1 MPESSRITEYLKSM
15 TANARFKDQVVYQ
28 TVLPSITPR
37 RGIPEKPWPA
47 PITEIMRALDIPDL
61 YLHQAKTVDHIRSG
75 RHVTVATSTASGKT
89 LAYNLPALEKF
100 QNNPEARAL
109 YVFPLKALAQDQLHV
124 FERMAGHC
132 RDPKPKAAIYDGDTS
147 AWFRRR
153 IRERPPNIILTNPEM
168 LHLSFLQYHWKWVA
182 FLSKL
187 EMVVL
192 DEVHEYR
199 GIMGSNMAQVFRR
212 FQRICDYYGASPTY
226 VFSSATVANPK
237 QLAGLLT
244 GYTVATVTRGS
255 ASHGKRHMVFINPI
269 DGPVQTAIL
278 LLKAALHRGLRT
290 IVYTQ
295 SRKLTELIAL
305 WAGNKSSPYADRI
318 SAYRAG
324 FLPEE
329 RRNIE
334 SKLATGELL
343 AVVATSALELG
354 IDIGDLDLCILVGYP
369 GSVMA
374 TWQRS
379 GRVGRSGQDSAMIL
393 IAGEDA
399 LDQYFMRYPETLMRM
414 APEPAV
420 INPFNPDVM
429 KKHLVCAAAELP
441 LKIGEPLLAQS
452 VVMDQVKRLVTDGQL
467 LESADG
473 TEIYSGSR
481 FPHRKIGLRGTG
493 VRFNIFC
500 AKTGQHIGEI
510 DGFRAFRETHPGAVY
525 LHHGKT
531 YLVDRLDTDANR
543 VEVSEADVDYYTK
556 VRGHKNTEII
566 EIDEQ
571 RHIESVSFGLGRL
584 RVTDQVTGYERRHI
598 RKKNLLNVI
607 SLELPPVVFETDGIW
622 FNIPAYV
629 QQDIESQHLHFLGG
643 IHAVEHAVIGMF
655 PLLVLTDRN
664 DLGGIST
671 MLHPQIGSA
680 AIFIYDAVPG
690 GAGLTRQ
697 AFQQAGSLLKHAF
710 DVIRACPCETGCPS
724 CVHSPKCGSGNRP
737 IDKASALAVLDRLAF
752 LFHTESFE
760 SEAPR
765 GKSPTRQSHYGDGAL
780 KGLPAKANTGGRSHR
795 SADGMKSLGALSA
808 GDHVGKPCRPTGKTD
823 TKTSRFKP
831 GSKTKRRVRWT
842 AKPALNQTDQSGET
856 NGSKTDLTEG
866 TAFGVL
872 DIETQR
878 SAQEVGGWHNAD
890 RMLVSCAVLY
900 DSKEDAF
907 LEFLEDQIPLLIE
920 HLAGLDL
927 VVGFNIERFDYR
939 VLSGYSDTDFRV
951 LPTLDILSEVHRR
964 LGYRLS
970 LGHLAEVT
978 LGIPKTADGLQ
989 ALRWW
994 QEGRLREIIDYCK
1007 HDVKITRD
1015 LYLYGKNKG
1024 YLLFKNKAGN
1034 TVRIPVDW

>member
-1 MPESSRITEYLKSM
+1 MSYQNSFESCIKNMPKPSTIIEYLKAM
-15 TANARFKDQVVYQ
+15 AADARFRGQVVYQ
-28 TVLPSITPR
+28 AVLPPVTPS
-37 RGIPEKPWPA
+37 RGTPQSPWPKTISDVMA
-47 PITEIMRALDIPDL
+47 ALDIPAL
-61 YLHQAKTVDHIRSG
+61 YQHQAEAMDHIRAG
-75 RHVTVATSTASGKT
+75 RHVVVATSTASGKT
-89 LAYNLPALEKF
+89 LIYNLPALEKF
-100 QNNPEARAL
+100 QNNPDARAL
-109 YVFPLKALAQDQLHV
+109 YLFPLKALAQDQLRV
-124 FERMAGHC
+124 FEQMAGYSSG
-132 RDPKPKAAIYDGDTS
+132 PKPKGAIYDGDTS

-153 IRERPPNIILTNPEM
+153 IRENPPNIILTNPEM
-168 LHLSFLQYHWKWVA
+168 LHLSFLQYHWKWA
-182 FLSKL
+182 DFLSDL
-187 EMVVL
+187 ELVVL

-199 GIMGSNMAQVFRR
+199 GIMGSHMAQVFRR
-212 FQRICDYYGASPTY
+212 FQRICRYYGTSPTY
-226 VFSSATVANPK
+226 VFSSATVANPEA
-237 QLAGLLT
+237 LAGLLT
-244 GYTVATVTRGS
+244 GFPVAAVTRGS
-255 ASHGKRHMVFINPI
+255 ASHGKRHIAFVNPI
-269 DGPVQTAIL
+269 EGPVQTAIL

-305 WAGNKSSPYADRI
+305 WAGSKNSPYADRI

-329 RRNIE
+329 RRSIE
-334 SKLATGELL
+334 AKLASGELL

-369 GSVMA
+369 GSIMA

-414 APEPAV
+414 APEAAV

-441 LKIGEPLLAQS
+441 LKTGEPLLAQPA
-452 VVMDQVKRLVTDGQL
+452 VMDQVKSLAADGEL
-467 LESADG
+467 LQSADG
-473 TEIYSGSR
+473 SEFFPKRGSM
-481 FPHRKIGLRGTG
+481 HRKIDLRGTG
-493 VRFNIFC
+493 VRYNILC
-500 AKTGQHIGEI
+500 GKTGQHIGEI
-510 DGFRAFRETHPGAVY
+510 DGFRAFRETHPGAAY

-531 YLVDRLDTDANR
+531 YLVDDLDPDTKR
-543 VEVSEADVDYYTK
+543 ITVSETPMDYYTK
-556 VRGHKNTEII
+556 VRGHKDTEII
-566 EIDEQ
+566 EVIEQ
-571 RHIESVSFGLGRL
+571 RHVQSVCFGLGRL

-598 RKKNLLNVI
+598 RRKHLLNVI
-607 SLELPPVVFETDGIW
+607 PLDLPPVVFETDGIW

-629 QQDIESQHLHFLGG
+629 QQDIESRYLHFPGG
-643 IHAVEHAVIGMF
+643 IHAIEHAAIGIF

-680 AIFIYDAVPG
+680 AIFIYDAVSG

-697 AFQQAGSLLKHAF
+697 AFQLAESLLKHAF
-710 DVIRACPCETGCPS
+710 DMIRACPCETGCPS

-737 IDKASALAVLDRLAF
+737 INKAAALAIFDRLSF
-752 LFHTESFE
+752 LFHAESSENTDAPLRRPAGDNKASE
-760 SEAPR
+760 S
-765 GKSPTRQSHYGDGAL
+765 SGA
-780 KGLPAKANTGGRSHR
+780 GGRVVRPRVSDGKASGKIRRFKSR
-795 SADGMKSLGALSA
+795 SKPKKGSRWAPKIPEELKTEDSA
-808 GDHVGKPCRPTGKTD
+808 GDVEQPED
-823 TKTSRFKP
+823 TA
-831 GSKTKRRVRWT
+831 G
-842 AKPALNQTDQSGET
+842 GI
-856 NGSKTDLTEG
+856 
-866 TAFGVL
+866 AFGVL

-890 RMLVSCAVLY
+890 QMRVSCAVLY
-900 DSKEDAF
+900 DARQDAF
-907 LEFLEDQIPLLIE
+907 LEFLEDEIPLLIE
-920 HLAGLDL
+920 HLNALDL
-927 VVGFNIERFDYR
+927 IVGFNIERFDYK
-939 VLSGYSDTDFRV
+939 VLSGYSDADFWR
-951 LPTLDILSEVHRR
+951 LPTLDILSDVHRR

-978 LGIPKTADGLQ
+978 LGSPKTADGLQ

-994 QEGRLREIIDYCK
+994 KQGRLKEIITYCT

-1024 YLLFKNKAGN
+1024 YLLFNNKAGN

>member
-1 MPESSRITEYLKSM
+1 MLESSRITEYLTSM
-15 TANARFKDQVVYQ
+15 MSDARFKDQVVYQ
-28 TVLPSITPR
+28 TVLPSVEPR
-37 RGIPEKPWPA
+37 RGIVEKPWPA
-47 PITEIMRALDIPDL
+47 SIMGITASLDIPDL
-61 YLHQAKTVDHIRSG
+61 YEHQAEAVGHIRSG
-75 RHVTVATSTASGKT
+75 RHVMIATSTASGKT
-89 LAYNLPALEKF
+89 LIYNLSALEKF
-100 QNNPEARAL
+100 QKNPEAKAL
-109 YVFPLKALAQDQLHV
+109 YVFPLKALAQDQLRV
-124 FERMAGHC
+124 FEQMAGHC
-132 RDPKPKAAIYDGDTS
+132 RDYTPNAAIYDGDTS

-168 LHLSFLQYHWKWVA
+168 IHLSFLQYHRKWVE
-182 FLSKL
+182 FFSNL

-199 GIMGSNMAQVFRR
+199 GIMGSHMAQVFRR
-212 FQRICDYYGASPTY
+212 FLRICSYYGASPTF
-226 VFSSATVANPK
+226 VFSSATVANPE
-237 QLAGLLT
+237 QLAELLT
-244 GYTVATVTRGS
+244 GHSVATVTRGS

-305 WAGNKSSPYADRI
+305 WAGSKSSPYADRV

-334 SKLATGELL
+334 AKLATGELL

-414 APEPAV
+414 APEAAV
-420 INPFNPDVM
+420 INPYNPDVM

-441 LKIGEPLLAQS
+441 LKTGEPLLAHPLA
-452 VVMDQVKRLVTDGQL
+452 MDQVKNLVANGQL

-473 TEIYSGSR
+473 TEIYPGSR
-481 FPHRKIGLRGTG
+481 SPHRKIGLRGTG
-493 VRFNIFC
+493 IRFSISC
-500 AKTGQHIGEI
+500 TRTGQHIGEI

-531 YLVDRLDTDANR
+531 YLVEHLDTDTKR
-543 VEVSEADVDYYTK
+543 VEVSETNVDYYTK
-556 VRGHKNTEII
+556 VRGHKNTEIV
-566 EIDEQ
+566 EIDKE
-571 RHIESVSFGLGRL
+571 RHIDSVSLGFGRL

-607 SLELPPVVFETDGIW
+607 SLELPPVVFETEGIW
-622 FNIPAYV
+622 FNIPAYI
-629 QQDIESQHLHFLGG
+629 QQDIESQYLHFLGG

-655 PLLVLTDRN
+655 PLLVLVDRN

-671 MLHPQIGSA
+671 MLHPQIGGA

-697 AFQQAGSLLKHAF
+697 AFQRTGSLLKHAF

-737 IDKASALAVLDRLAF
+737 IDKASALAVLNKLSFSFHVDIPGIEGGVSHPIADDMKFRESSETGDRTLKQ
-752 LFHTESFE
+752 EP
-760 SEAPR
+760 SE
-765 GKSPTRQSHYGDGAL
+765 D
-780 KGLPAKANTGGRSHR
+780 KA
-795 SADGMKSLGALSA
+795 A
-808 GDHVGKPCRPTGKTD
+808 GII
-823 TKTSRFKP
+823 SRFKQR
-831 GSKTKRRVRWT
+831 SKTKRGFRWT
-842 AKPALNQTDQSGET
+842 PKPAWHRTDKFGRAAEQPA
-856 NGSKTDLTEG
+856 DLLEG
-866 TAFGVL
+866 MAFGVL

-890 RMLVSCAVLY
+890 QMLVSCAVLY
-900 DSKEDAF
+900 DSKKDAF

-920 HLAGLDL
+920 HLTGLDL
-927 VVGFNIERFDYR
+927 IVGFNIERFDYR

-951 LPTLDILSEVHRR
+951 FPTLDILSEVHRR
-964 LGYRLS
+964 LGYRLP

-978 LGIPKTADGLQ
+978 LGVPKTADGLQ

-994 QEGRLREIIDYCK
+994 QQGRLREIIDYCK
-1007 HDVKITRD
+1007 HDVQITRD
-1015 LYLYGKNKG
+1015 LYLYGKSKG
-1024 YLLFKNKAGN
+1024 YLLFNNKAGN
-1034 TVRIPVDW
+1034 TVRIPVSW